1 MGEPELKAA
10 LQREGE
16 AQIRDFWQQSESVV
30 ASRREELETQR
41 VQLRAETDRRLQT
54 EAAELSISLLFEAR
68 THAMGCRLH
77 AEMALEERLRMLAQ
91 QMLPMLANADR
102 AALWKSLREELPAA
116 EWTVCKIHSADQQRA
131 DRDFPAADI
140 ACDET
145 LGGGMIVTT
154 ADGMIRIDN
163 SLSCRLLR
171 AWPELLPKLLDEL
184 RKQVDNDE
192 TAHTDTAG

>member
-16 AQIRDFWQQSESVV
+16 AQIREFWQQAESVV
-30 ASRREELETQR
+30 ASRREEIETQLAH
-41 VQLRAETDRRLQT
+41 LRTETDRRLQA
-54 EAAELSISLLFEAR
+54 EVAELNISLLFEAQTR
-68 THAMGCRLH
+68 AMGCRLY
-77 AEMALEERLRMLAQ
+77 AEKALEERLRMLAQ
-91 QMLPMLANADR
+91 QMLPMLANLDR

-116 EWTVCKIHSADQQRA
+116 EWTVCKIHSADQQMA

-140 ACDET
+140 ACDEG
-145 LGGGMIVTT
+145 LGGGMVVTT

-171 AWPELLPKLLDEL
+171 AWPELLPKLMDEL

>member
-16 AQIRDFWQQSESVV
+16 AQIRDFWQQSESIV

-41 VQLRAETDRRLQT
+41 LQLRAETDRNLQA

-68 THAMGCRLH
+68 TRAIGSRLH

-116 EWTVCKIHSADQQRA
+116 EWTACKIHSADQQMA

-184 RKQVDNDE
+184 RKQVDIDE

>member
-16 AQIRDFWQQSESVV
+16 AQIRDFWQQSESIV

-41 VQLRAETDRRLQT
+41 LQLRAETDRNLQA

-68 THAMGCRLH
+68 TRAIGSRLH

-116 EWTVCKIHSADQQRA
+116 EWTACKIHSADQQMA